1 MIKESVT
8 RHDKLLVGLQQ
19 QLNQLLTWK
28 RKVESAMQ
36 ENASRQVESLERKVL
51 EVARACEERNEQV
64 NLLQKIEKSVN
75 ECAKPVEFVNL
86 FQDVAH

>member
-75 ECAKPVEFVNL
+75 ECAKQVEFVNL